1 MRAYLLPSGLAVDGQ
16 HADDEPRS
24 MDHSHPM
31 LESLLETLVCDIG
44 AVLGGDLVG
53 IYLYGSAVS
62 GGFDPGVSDLD
73 IVAVTSAEVEELDLA
88 GLEQMH
94 LDIVGRNPE
103 WSDRLEIVYIGRT
116 TLQSFRTSPGS
127 LAVISPGEPF
137 HVVGDVAEWLQN
149 WYLVRETGATL
160 HGVAAAHV
168 IPPIARAE
176 FVAAVVRYADWL
188 GRGNDDHLGP
198 GSLAYAVLS
207 LCRAL
212 RTVRTGMHCSK
223 QQAAAWTTE
232 RMPEWAW
239 LIDAALRC
247 RMSRGMTGFDD
258 EQTRSA
264 ARMFIRLLA
273 DEITGPMS
281 VATATADARISPP
294 PVAWDDQRA
303 VTHTAETPG

>member
-1 MRAYLLPSGLAVDGQ
+1 
-16 HADDEPRS
+16 
-24 MDHSHPM
+24 M
-31 LESLLETLVCDIG
+31 LESLLEILVSDTR

-73 IVAVTSAEVEELDLA
+73 LVAVTSAEVEEIDLA
-88 GLEQMH
+88 GLEQMQ
-94 LDIVGRNPE
+94 LEIARRNPE
-103 WSDRLEIVYIGRT
+103 WSDRLEIVYIGRE

-149 WYLVRETGATL
+149 WYLVRETGVTL
-160 HGVAAAHV
+160 YGVAAADV
-168 IPPIARAE
+168 IPPIARVE

-188 GRGNDDHLGP
+188 RNRSYDDLGP
-198 GSLAYAVLS
+198 GSLAYTVLS

-223 QQAAAWTTE
+223 QEAAAWTTE
-232 RMPEWAW
+232 QMPEWAW

-247 RMSRGMTGFDD
+247 RMSRGTIGFDD
-258 EQTRSA
+258 ERTRSE
-264 ARMFIRLLA
+264 ARRFIRLLA
-273 DEITGPMS
+273 DEIHGFH
-281 VATATADARISPP
+281 V
-294 PVAWDDQRA
+294 
-303 VTHTAETPG
+303 G

>member
-1 MRAYLLPSGLAVDGQ
+1 
-16 HADDEPRS
+16 
-24 MDHSHPM
+24 M
-31 LESLLETLVCDIG
+31 LESLLETLVSDMR

-53 IYLYGSAVS
+53 IYLCGSAVS

-73 IVAVTSAEVEELDLA
+73 LVAVTSAEVEEIDLT
-88 GLEQMH
+88 GLEHRQ
-94 LDIVGRNPE
+94 LDIVSRNPE

-149 WYLVRETGATL
+149 WYLVRETGVNL
-160 HGVAAAHV
+160 YGLAAADV
-168 IPPIARAE
+168 IPPIARVE

-188 GRGNDDHLGP
+188 EHRNYDDLNP
-198 GSLAYAVLS
+198 GSLAYAVVS

-223 QQAAAWTTE
+223 QEAAAWTTE

-247 RMSRGMTGFDD
+247 RMSRGTIGFDD
-258 EQTRSA
+258 ERTRSE
-264 ARMFIRLLA
+264 ARRFIRLLA
-273 DEITGPMS
+273 DEIHGLH
-281 VATATADARISPP
+281 V
-294 PVAWDDQRA
+294 
-303 VTHTAETPG
+303 G